1 MSINH
6 HMIVIKSHRFITCL
20 LGMLMLCPLFALSET
35 ITANEN
41 QFNQVELSNNA
52 IKKLG
57 LEVREIRSAKA
68 LSSKLFPAQIGYAPQ
83 ALTNYI
89 TPFNGYVDLNA
100 HLHLGDKVKAGQP
113 LLKIKPV
120 VTPETRLSLLTNLSD
135 TEGQLKSSQEQV
147 EANRLVFNRARQL
160 FMQHVGSQKSVD
172 DAQANLAIAETN
184 LNTVKQ
190 KHALLKQAVAEGAS
204 GVYEI
209 KAARDGVITSVNFTS
224 GQLLAGGSKLLDIVS
239 TNQLLITVFVPQEQI
254 KKLQLNDAWI
264 SDDAVS
270 DKEIRLKKVM
280 LPLDAD
286 PQTGMRK
293 VMYISSDIEELAV
306 MQKLSVNI
314 FERAPRLMALGI
326 PCSSIVVDMYGGEW
340 IYLKEDETHFRRER
354 VFVSDKTSNA
364 CLVKKPHLTGRFVV
378 SQGAQELFA
387 LETGYTH

>member
-20 LGMLMLCPLFALSET
+20 LGMFMLCPLFTLSET

-41 QFNQVELSNNA
+41 QFNQVALSNNA

-57 LEVREIRSAKA
+57 LEVKEIRSTKA

-100 HLHLGDKVKAGQP
+100 HLHLGDQVKAGQP

-147 EANRLVFNRARQL
+147 EANRLVFNRAKQL

-184 LNTVKQ
+184 LNTIKQ
-190 KHALLKQAVAEGAS
+190 KHVLLKHAVAEGVS

-209 KAARDGVITSVNFTS
+209 KAAREGVITSINFTS

-239 TNQLLITVFVPQEQI
+239 TNQLLISVFVPQEQI

-264 SDDAVS
+264 SDNAVS
-270 DKEIRLKKVM
+270 DKEIHLKKVM

-293 VMYISSDIEELAV
+293 VMYTSSDIEELAV

-314 FERAPRLMALGI
+314 FEREPRLMALGI

-364 CLVKKPHLTGRFVV
+364 CVVKKSHLTGRFVV